1 MRSEG
6 SVEYDMAHNV
16 KFLADGFCAV
26 VWGYIGDLDY
36 FTQFFGFPDTQ
47 GAEPCGLCPCTNQEG
62 DVPWSDFRSSPHPAV
77 WMTRLFKHA
86 DFIARGR
93 FTPLLQLP
101 GVTCFTLM
109 IDWMHVKYLGTDQY
123 FLGSVLALM
132 TMHIMSGI
140 QLLSTVAPFIMYHRI
155 APYIR

>member
-1 MRSEG
+1 
-6 SVEYDMAHNV
+6 MAHNV

-77 WMTRLFKHA
+77 WMTRVFKHA

-101 GVTCFTLM
+101 GVTCFTMM
-109 IDWMHVKYLGTDQY
+109 IDWCQVPWYR
-123 FLGSVLALM
+123 SVFF
-132 TMHIMSGI
+132 GI
-140 QLLSTVAPFIMYHRI
+140 CTRTHDDAPDVRNSFFVHRCTVYYVSPYSTVY
-155 APYIR
+155 